1 MSDGIYI
8 AMSGAAAQ
16 ERALDVISNNLA
28 NTSTVGF
35 KAERITFAET
45 LAKNATKT
53 GEMSFVGLAD
63 SLTDHSDGQITATDN
78 PLDVAISG
86 EGYFAV
92 ETPSGIRYTR
102 AGDFRM
108 NDEGRLVSVD
118 GHLVRGTDGS
128 DIQIPP
134 YTTNVSVNADGT
146 VSNGFQD
153 FGTIAVVQL
162 DPKTVHREGNRLF
175 TGVELPEQDNE
186 GTTYQIS
193 SGSLED
199 SNFTA
204 IRGMVD
210 IVRVSRIHE
219 AQHRMIETYRQIN
232 NRAARDLGGG
242 K

>member
-16 ERALDVISNNLA
+16 ERALDVVANNLA
-28 NTSTVGF
+28 NTNTVGF

-63 SLTDHSDGQITATDN
+63 SLTDHSQGQIVATDN
-78 PLDVAISG
+78 PLDLAIAG
-86 EGYFAV
+86 EGYFAI

-108 NDEGRLVSVD
+108 NEDGRLVTLD
-118 GHLVRGTDGS
+118 GHVVRGSDGS

-134 YTTNVSVNADGT
+134 NTANVSVNPDGI

-162 DPKTVHREGNRLF
+162 DPKTVQREANRLF
-175 TGVELPEQDNE
+175 TGVELPERDSE
-186 GTTYQIS
+186 GTYQLL
-193 SGSLED
+193 SGSLEE

-219 AQHRMIETYRQIN
+219 AQHRMLETYRQIN

>member
-16 ERALDVISNNLA
+16 ERALDVVANNLA
-28 NTSTVGF
+28 NTNTVGF

-63 SLTDHSDGQITATDN
+63 SLTDHSAGQITATDN
-78 PLDVAISG
+78 PLDLAIAG
-86 EGYFAV
+86 EGYFAL
-92 ETPSGIRYTR
+92 ETPTGIRYTR

-108 NDEGRLVSVD
+108 NEDGRLVSLD
-118 GHLVRGTDGS
+118 GHVVRGTDGD

-134 YTTNVSVNADGT
+134 NTTNVSVNADGI

-153 FGTIAVVQL
+153 FGTVAVVQL

-186 GTTYQIS
+186 GTYQLL

-219 AQHRMIETYRQIN
+219 AQHRMLETYRQIN